1 MRLAMTEFVVIYR
14 DWIKHCYRMHSA
26 VSFCS
31 LFWTELFCYTKEVP
45 EKWVMSCMVSVI
57 WSIVT
62 HDHEINI
69 ILTQMH

>member
-45 EKWVMSCMVSVI
+45 E
-57 WSIVT
+57 T
-62 HDHEINI
+62 R
-69 ILTQMH
+69 